1 MIGSSVPWVSFTKS
15 TGGKDITASKTKGG
29 EDIPI
34 DRRFIENVRGGK
46 SFRSAGELITPSR
59 ASKMLKPYFTSADI
73 KRIKTG
79 DIGKIIGGGKPGDKY
94 TMLAA
99 KGGLVTSTKLKP
111 KKTKYACGL
120 FK

>member
-15 TGGKDITASKTKGG
+15 TGKDITASKTKGG

-34 DRRFIENVRGGK
+34 DNQFIKNVSGGK
-46 SFRSAGELITPSR
+46 SFRSRGELITPSR

-73 KRIKTG
+73 KRIKAG
-79 DIGKIIGGGKPGDKY
+79 DMGKIIGGGKPGDKY

-99 KGGLVTSTKLKP
+99 KGGLVTSTKRKP
-111 KKTKYACGL
+111 TKTKYACGL